1 MALYEATITG
11 GYPDLIW
18 YVDASNIADAAL
30 KFRIKLAD
38 RKDTRP
44 LRIESVEEMGLVGK
58 SPRDGIENPGG
69 KGGS

>member
-18 YVDASNIADAAL
+18 YVDASDIVDATL
-30 KFRIKLAD
+30 KFRSKLAD

-44 LRIESVEEMGLVGK
+44 LRIARVEEAGVSGK
-58 SPRDGIENPGG
+58 KPDEPRGG
-69 KGGS
+69 ASQ